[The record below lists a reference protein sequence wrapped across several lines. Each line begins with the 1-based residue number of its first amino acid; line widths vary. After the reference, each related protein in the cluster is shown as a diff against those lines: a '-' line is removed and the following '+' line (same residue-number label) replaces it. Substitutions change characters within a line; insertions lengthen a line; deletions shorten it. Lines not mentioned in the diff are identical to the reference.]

1 MWKWDW
7 ERKKPHTRFKRE
19 LTPNETG
26 VWVFYNRSLQ
36 PLGSNGWWWGRAD
49 IMIIEIK
56 YTINGM
62 CLNYPETIPNSLPSD
77 PWKHCLPWTWSLAQ
91 KGLGTAILANSIGQ
105 YKMQVSFNAV
115 LKNFNAKI
123 LCPSLLE
130 DFFQGY
136 SPSGTSCSL
145 CFDEE
150 KPPNNQPSPG
160 SDEHWALGGQ
170 VGGCP
175 GDSQLHCCCC

>member
-1 MWKWDW
+1 
-7 ERKKPHTRFKRE
+7 
-19 LTPNETG
+19 
-26 VWVFYNRSLQ
+26 
-36 PLGSNGWWWGRAD
+36 
-49 IMIIEIK
+49 MIIEIK

-136 SPSGTSCSL
+136 SLGRMKEAHPWRLGLYSL
-145 CFDEE
+145 WFIVDLGWRETVAKRAQREE
-150 KPPNNQPSPG
+150 VTWSWKEVWSLSRKRFLFFNSKG
-160 SDEHWALGGQ
+160 IITYGHSTFLYVKMTA
-170 VGGCP
+170 
-175 GDSQLHCCCC
+175 SI